1 MKSRELFRL
10 LVLHRFAF
18 IEMENKYY
26 SYAKTTSQ
34 LELFPDKNI
43 LISLDILNNCSQTT
57 FPAQG

>member
-1 MKSRELFRL
+1 
-10 LVLHRFAF
+10 
-18 IEMENKYY
+18 MENKYY